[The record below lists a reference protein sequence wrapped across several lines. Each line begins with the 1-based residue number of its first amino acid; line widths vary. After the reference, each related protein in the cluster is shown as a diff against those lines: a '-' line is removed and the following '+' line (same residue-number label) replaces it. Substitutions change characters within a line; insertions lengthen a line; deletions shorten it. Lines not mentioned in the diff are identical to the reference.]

1 MYLLVRALYL
11 CRVSLTSL
19 KRATYYALAMA
30 VSQSLVGRVVSHY
43 RILEKLGGGGMGVVY
58 KAEDLTLHRF
68 VALKFLSDDLTADP
82 EALSRF
88 QREAQAA
95 STLNHPNICTIYEVG
110 QDGLRPFL
118 AMEFL
123 DGITLRQGISGQPLD
138 IGLLLSLATEIA
150 YALDAAH
157 TETIIHRDIKS
168 ANIFITRRGHA
179 KILDF
184 GLAKVAPHPYTQTP
198 PESTDTLMSA
208 MMQYHLTNTGSTMGT
223 ISYMSPEQLRGKELD
238 VRTDLFSFGTVLYEM
253 ATGTLPFRG
262 ETLGVII
269 SAILN
274 DAPIAPTQL
283 NPNLPVELERI
294 INKALE
300 KDRNLRYQSAA
311 EMRADLQ
318 RLRRDAESGHFAVSS
333 TVSAAATSGG
343 LRQAGTTS
351 QTPGAVQVERE
362 AKPRK
367 WLWVAGLG
375 VAAAAV
381 AAVPAVWFMRP
392 VAPLEVGTSAQIT
405 DDGRSKVLAG
415 TDGSRLYLQYVSSV
429 VGDSSSIGQVPSTG
443 GEVVPI
449 AAPSLS
455 MKILSVSAD
464 GASLLVSDQ
473 PGTAFD
479 GPLWALPVLG
489 GLPRRLGDAVGHAA
503 SWSPDGKRLIYAK
516 GNDLFVAKADGT
528 ESRNLVS
535 LPGWPI
541 SPQWAPD
548 GSVLRLT
555 IQDSKTNARTL
566 WEISADGRN
575 LHPLL
580 PGWHDPPSECC
591 GVWTHDGKHFVFSS
605 QGSIWELPARPT
617 WLHKSNAEPEQLT
630 SGPLALV
637 SPLPSEDGKKLFVVG
652 RRARGELVRYDSE
665 TNHFVPFLSGIS
677 AEHVSFSQDG
687 QWVAYVSFP
696 EATVW
701 RSKIDGSERLQLTNP
716 PLHASLPRWSPDGK
730 EIAFFSTT
738 SGKTSKIYLISKD
751 GGAAREL
758 LPEDDHPEGDP
769 YWSPDGSAIAFAGL
783 YGSAATGIRI
793 LDLRTR
799 QIKTL
804 PGSEQL
810 FSPRWSPDGKYMAAV
825 RSNSQSLL
833 IYDFAKQKWSEP
845 FKGRNISFPDW
856 SKDSQYVYVLSWPE
870 NPAIFRMRVSDSKVE
885 RVADLKDFRP
895 TGYWDDWLGLDPD
908 GAPLMLRDTGLQ
920 DVYAFDVTG
929 Q

>member
-1 MYLLVRALYL
+1 M
-11 CRVSLTSL
+11 
-19 KRATYYALAMA
+19 
-30 VSQSLVGRVVSHY
+30 VGRVVSHY
-43 RILEKLGGGGMGVVY
+43 RIVEKLGGGGMGVVY

-95 STLNHPNICTIYEVG
+95 SALNHPNICTIYEVG

-123 DGITLRQGISGQPLD
+123 DGITLRNGISGQPLD

-157 TETIIHRDIKS
+157 AEPIIHRDIKS

-184 GLAKVAPHPYTQTP
+184 GLAKVAPHPYTQTA

-238 VRTDLFSFGTVLYEM
+238 ARTDLFSFGTVLYEM

-274 DAPIAPTQL
+274 DTPIAPTQL

-318 RLRRDAESGHFAVSS
+318 RLRRDAESGSF
-333 TVSAAATSGG
+333 ATSGSSALDAASTG
-343 LRQAGTTS
+343 RNRSAATTS
-351 QTPGAVQVERE
+351 QTGIVAQTEPATMS
-362 AKPRK
+362 RK
-367 WLWVAGLG
+367 WLWIT
-375 VAAAAV
+375 AASLAAV
-381 AAVPAVWFMRP
+381 ALAAVLAVWLMGP
-392 VAPLEVGTSAQIT
+392 VAPLEVSTSTQIT

-455 MKILSVSAD
+455 MRILSVSAN
-464 GASLLVSDQ
+464 GSSLLVADQ

-503 SWSPDGKRLIYAK
+503 SWSPDGTRLVYAK
-516 GNDLFVAKADGT
+516 GNDLFLAKADGT
-528 ESRNLVS
+528 ESRDLAS
-535 LPGWPI
+535 LPGWPL

-555 IQDSKTNARTL
+555 IQDPKTNATTL
-566 WEISADGRN
+566 WEISADGKN

-605 QGSIWELPARPT
+605 QGSIWEMPAKST
-617 WLHKSNAEPEQLT
+617 WFRKSSGEPEQLT

-637 SPLPSEDGKKLFVVG
+637 SPLPSKDAKKLFVVG
-652 RRARGELVRYDSE
+652 RRPRGELVRYDSQ
-665 TNHFVPFLSGIS
+665 TNHFVPYLSGLS
-677 AEHVSFSQDG
+677 AEHLSFSKDG
-687 QWVAYVSFP
+687 QWIAYVSFP
-696 EATVW
+696 EGTLW
-701 RSKIDGSERLQLTNP
+701 RCKLDGSERLQLTNP

-738 SGKTSKIYLISKD
+738 SGKTSKIYAVSKD
-751 GGAAREL
+751 GGTAREL
-758 LPEDDHPEGDP
+758 LPDDDHPQGDP

-793 LDLRTR
+793 LDLKTR
-799 QIKTL
+799 QLKTL
-804 PGSEQL
+804 PDSQQM

-825 RSNSQSLL
+825 RSDSQSLL
-833 IYDFAKQKWSEP
+833 IFDFAKQKWAEP

-870 NPAIFRMRVSDSKVE
+870 NPAVFRMRVSDSKVE
-885 RVADLKDFRP
+885 KVTDLKDFRP

-908 GAPLMLRDTGLQ
+908 NSPLMLRDTGLQ
-920 DVYAFDVTG
+920 DVYAFDTTG